1 MADARATK
9 LPDLK
14 TIAAMAVARRK
25 RAGLSQKALA
35 DLAGV
40 GHVTVI
46 ALEKGEGNLRLENA
60 WRILSALGLAEE
72 GPDLKRIAG
81 GGGL

>member
-1 MADARATK
+1 MADAAK

-14 TIAAMAVARRK
+14 AIAALAVERRK
-25 RAGLSQKALA
+25 LAGLSQKALA

-46 ALEKGEGNLRLENA
+46 ALERGDGGLRLENA
-60 WRILSALGLAEE
+60 WRILRALGLADE
-72 GPDLKRIAG
+72 GSAE
-81 GGGL
+81 

>member
-1 MADARATK
+1 MAETRLTR

-14 TIAAMAVARRK
+14 AIAAAAVARR
-25 RAGLSQKALA
+25 RQAGLSQKALA

-46 ALEKGEGNLRLENA
+46 ALEKGGGGLRLENA
-60 WRILSALGLAEE
+60 WRILSALGLVAEGNE
-72 GPDLKRIAG
+72 RDS
-81 GGGL
+81 